1 MKNVIGVLFL
11 VLTFMSACN
20 NASQPKSEGKDTIA
34 VVRQKKINPD
44 ASKYLG
50 AWICQKPGKIGQ
62 VEGFKLNEDGIAESI
77 NTPTLNYKK
86 WWLSGDT
93 LVFVIESNMTNAPA
107 TVLHD
112 TMIVLNVNSDSLVTA
127 PIEKRSA
134 KMTYRKQNMP
144 NVALTDAK
152 WKLTKMDGVSMSDSA
167 YIQFDTTGLKFTGYG
182 GCNFIR
188 GFYKT
193 GIASL
198 RMNHLASTKKMCA
211 PEINAVERKLFA
223 YIQSTN
229 NYFIVGD
236 ELQLREGAKTL
247 AIFKAAGK

>member
-1 MKNVIGVLFL
+1 MKNITGVLFL
-11 VLTFMSACN
+11 AMAFMSACN
-20 NASQPKSEGKDTIA
+20 NASQSKNEGKDTIA
-34 VVRQKKINPD
+34 VLKEKKINPD
-44 ASKYLG
+44 ASKYFG
-50 AWICQKPGKIGQ
+50 AWVCQKPGKGGQ
-62 VEGFKLNEDGIAESI
+62 VEGFRLKEDSVVESI
-77 NTPTLNYKK
+77 NTPTLDYRK
-86 WWLSGDT
+86 WWLTGDT
-93 LVFVIESNMTNAPA
+93 LVFAIESAMGNAPA
-107 TVLHD
+107 TMVHD
-112 TMIVLNVNSDSLVTA
+112 TMVVLNVNSDSLITKAIKNGSV
-127 PIEKRSA
+127 

-152 WKLTKMDGVSMSDSA
+152 WKLAKMDGALINDSA
-167 YIQFDTTGLKFTGYG
+167 YIQFDTTGFKFTGYG

-193 GIASL
+193 GVASL

-211 PEINAVERKLFA
+211 PEINAVETKLFA

-247 AIFKAAGK
+247 AIFKAMGK

>member
-1 MKNVIGVLFL
+1 MKNIIGVLFL
-11 VLTFMSACN
+11 ALIFMSACN
-20 NASQPKSEGKDTIA
+20 NASQSKNEGKDTIA
-34 VVRQKKINPD
+34 AVKAKKVNPD
-44 ASKYLG
+44 AGKFIG
-50 AWICQKPGKIGQ
+50 AWICQKPGKVGQ
-62 VEGFKLNEDGIAESI
+62 VEGFKLKEDSVAESI
-77 NTPTLNYKK
+77 NTPTLDYKK
-86 WWLSGDT
+86 WWLAGDT
-93 LVFVIESNMTNAPA
+93 LVFVIESNMGNAPA
-107 TVLHD
+107 TMVRD
-112 TMIVLNVNSDSLVTA
+112 TMIALNVSSDSLVTTTM
-127 PIEKRSA
+127 PKRSVR
-134 KMTYRKQNMP
+134 TIYRKQNMP

-152 WKLTKMDGVSMSDSA
+152 WKLTRMDGTLISDSA

-188 GFYKT
+188 GNYKT

-211 PEINAVERKLFA
+211 PEINAVETKLFA

-247 AIFKAAGK
+247 AIFKAMGK